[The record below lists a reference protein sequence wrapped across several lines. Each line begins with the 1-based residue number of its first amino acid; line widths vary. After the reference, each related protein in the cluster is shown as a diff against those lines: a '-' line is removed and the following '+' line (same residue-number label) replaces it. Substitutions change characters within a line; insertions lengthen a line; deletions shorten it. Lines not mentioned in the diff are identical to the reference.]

1 MVVGTCQTSGDLMS
15 TVVTSLSINAVMTVY
30 ITGSVGAPVWGNAL
44 AQPVRLA
51 ISPRNEHTRQ

>member
-1 MVVGTCQTSGDLMS
+1 MS

-30 ITGSVGAPVWGNAL
+30 IAGSVGAPVWGNAL